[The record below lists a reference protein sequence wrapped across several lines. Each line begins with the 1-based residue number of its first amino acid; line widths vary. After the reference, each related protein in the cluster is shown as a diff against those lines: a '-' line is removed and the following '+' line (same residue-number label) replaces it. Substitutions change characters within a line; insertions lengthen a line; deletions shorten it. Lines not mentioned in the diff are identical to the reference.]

1 MRLVGL
7 TGSIA
12 CGKSTVSKLV
22 RDELPAK
29 FGCAVIDCD
38 AIAHDVVAPG
48 SWGFKRVVR
57 SLGDYGIVREDGTL
71 DRELLGDIVFRHR
84 DARQKLNKATHL
96 PILIRI
102 LTEIVYLWLQF
113 KFLVVI
119 DMPLLFESG
128 FYHITKPYNVVV
140 SCSPERQV
148 QRLRDRDGME
158 RGTAERRISSQM
170 PSEKKVQLGNYVID
184 NDDVS
189 LDELKS
195 QVQSVFGGIAQRSR
209 LQAMLTSP
217 LGVVLFL
224 LLAAKTIALS
234 YG

>member
-22 RDELPAK
+22 RDELPAR
-29 FGCAVIDCD
+29 FACAVIDCD
-38 AIAHDVVAPG
+38 AIAHDIVTPG

-57 SLGDYGIVREDGTL
+57 SLGEYGIVREDGSL
-71 DRELLGDIVFRHR
+71 DRELLGEIVFRNR
-84 DARQKLNKATHL
+84 DARKKLNKATHL
-96 PILIRI
+96 PILMRI
-102 LTEIVYLWLQF
+102 LREILYLWLQF
-113 KFLVVI
+113 KFVVVI

-140 SCSPERQV
+140 NCSPECQV
-148 QRLRDRDGME
+148 HRLKVRDGME
-158 RGTAERRISSQM
+158 RESAERRISSQM
-170 PSEKKVQLGNYVID
+170 PSEKKVLLGDYVID
-184 NDDVS
+184 NDDVP

-195 QVQSVFGGIAQRSR
+195 QVRSVFGGIAQQSR
-209 LQAMLTSP
+209 MQAMLTSP
-217 LGVVLFL
+217 LGVLVFL
-224 LLAAKTIALS
+224 LLVGKAIAIS

>member
-84 DARQKLNKATHL
+84 DARKKLNKATHL

-158 RGTAERRISSQM
+158 RESAERRISSQM

-195 QVQSVFGGIAQRSR
+195 QVQSVFGSIAQRSR
-209 LQAMLTSP
+209 LQAILTSP
-217 LGVVLFL
+217 LGLVLFL
-224 LLAAKTIALS
+224 LLAGKTIALS